1 MNGKLT
7 FVMVFLAVMVAAVC
21 TDVVVA
27 CATCGCR
34 GAKAG
39 TVKVCPVTGA
49 TARVM
54 DPACPTGACAASAP
68 EPATPAK
75 PADHDHGSDVRL
87 DPAVPTVSTAGLKAL
102 LDARVPLTLVDAR
115 SAKYDDG
122 FRLPGAKYLPAGSSA
137 ADVRRALVLKNKLVV
152 TYCANLQCP
161 ASAALAKQLHEM
173 GYTSVIEYPY
183 GIQGWREAGLAVEK
197 AR

>member
-1 MNGKLT
+1 MNGKRSLL
-7 FVMVFLAVMVAAVC
+7 FSLVAVVLLVAAA
-21 TDVVVA
+21 DAGLA

-34 GAKAG
+34 AKKAPPGA
-39 TVKVCPVTGA
+39 VKVCPVTGA
-49 TARVM
+49 TAPSL
-54 DPACPTGACAASAP
+54 DGSCASGACALSAP
-68 EPATPAK
+68 APKAEAGHAHE
-75 PADHDHGSDVRL
+75 ADVRL
-87 DPAVPTVSTAGLKAL
+87 DPAVATVSTAGLQAL
-102 LDARVPLTLVDAR
+102 LDARVPLVLVDAR

-137 ADVRRALVLKNKLVV
+137 AEVRRALVLKNKLVV

-161 ASAALAKQLHEM
+161 ASAALAKQLREM